1 MLPLHLEFDFTK
13 SQVSNGKTYF
23 RTHKSFRF
31 GIGGYAGIN
40 VKSKQILKFDQDDLD
55 YKTTI
60 KGDYNVNNFI
70 YGLSSY
76 IGYRA
81 FSLYAKY
88 DLNPLFQNNLVKEN
102 NISLGI
108 RVDLN

>member
-1 MLPLHLEFDFTK
+1 MIFRNQKL
-13 SQVSNGKTYF
+13 SNGKTYF
-23 RTHKSFRF
+23 KTHQSFRF

-40 VKSKQILKFDQDDLD
+40 VKSKQIIKYDQDDLD

-76 IGYRA
+76 IGYKEL
-81 FSLYAKY
+81 SLYLKY
-88 DLNPLFQNNLVKEN
+88 DLNPLFKDNLVKEN
-102 NISLGI
+102 NISLGLAF
-108 RVDLN
+108 RFKLKM